1 MDTFSLSA
9 PRGLPYLLVEASG
22 PATLAELCACID
34 FAAELA
40 HRTHR
45 SRALLNLLQVE
56 IALSFTEHLQLGSHA
71 ADRLKPLERVAS
83 VVPARYRTGS
93 SEKAAQKSGLHL
105 RTFTALDEGVAWLT
119 ESGTGA
125 GP

>member
-1 MDTFSLSA
+1 MDPLRLSA

-22 PATLAELCACID
+22 PAALAELCACVD

-40 HRTHR
+40 HRTNR

-56 IALSFTEHLQLGSHA
+56 ISLSFTEHLQLGSHA
-71 ADRLKPLERVAS
+71 AERLKPLERVAS
-83 VVPARYRTGS
+83 VVPERYRTGS

-105 RTFTALDEGVAWLT
+105 RTFTTLEEALSWLLGEG
-119 ESGTGA
+119 
-125 GP
+125 